1 MNIALSHFRVGET
14 DGVSLEMKKW
24 KRALEMLGHN
34 VYYLAG
40 STGTSDGYIIP
51 ELRYQDDQNYKLV
64 KNAYQALSDYN
75 HQDELKQAVLNTAGK
90 IEKGLKKFIKEYRIE
105 LLVLNNIWSLGWGIP
120 AAIAFIK
127 VSKELGLK
135 SIAHHH
141 DFYWERKYY
150 SQPTCSL
157 VKEILQNY
165 FPPSDELIT
174 HVVINSIAQAELKRR
189 KGLTSF
195 IVPNVFDFKQ
205 PLWEIDQY
213 NRDLKASLGIGA
225 SDLVILQATRVAER
239 KAIEVS
245 IEVAAELG
253 NRRLELHGFLYDGRA
268 FTEESQIILLIP
280 GLLEAESNYIAF
292 LKKLAEQRG
301 VQICWA
307 NSLIRDCRLESE
319 EKKYYSLWDAY
330 AIADLITYPSILE
343 GWGNQLL
350 EGLFAKK
357 PMVIFEYPV
366 YQSDI
371 KETGFNFISLGD
383 TYHCQENGY
392 VRLSAARITEAV
404 TESIDYLKDMHQRK
418 LMVERNFSLGKKYFS
433 YQVLKSLLDDL
444 LSKAK

>member
-1 MNIALSHFRVGET
+1 MNIALCHFRIGET

-24 KRALEMLGHN
+24 KKALAMLGHN

-40 STGTSDGYIIP
+40 SKGTSEGYIIP
-51 ELRYQDDQNYKLV
+51 ELHYQDAQNNKLV
-64 KNAYQALSDYN
+64 KNAYQELTDYN
-75 HQDELKQAVLNTAGK
+75 DQDELKQAVLNTAGN
-90 IEKGLKKFIKEYRIE
+90 IEKSLQEFIKEYRIE

-127 VSKELGLK
+127 VSKELGVK
-135 SIAHHH
+135 CIAHHH

-150 SQPTCSL
+150 SKPTGSV

-165 FPPSDELIT
+165 FPPDDELFT

-189 KGLTSF
+189 RGINS
-195 IVPNVFDFKQ
+195 IVIPNVFDFKQ
-205 PLWEIDQY
+205 PLWKIDQY
-213 NRDLKASLGIGA
+213 NHDLKTSLGIGA
-225 SDLVILQATRVAER
+225 ADLVILQATRVAER
-239 KAIEVS
+239 KAIELA
-245 IEVAAELG
+245 IEVVSQLEE
-253 NRRLELHGFLYDGRA
+253 RRLELNGFLYDGRV
-268 FTEESQIILLIP
+268 FGEDSRIILLIP
-280 GLLEAESNYIAF
+280 GLLEAEPKYINF

-307 NSLIRDCRLESE
+307 NSLIKDCRLESE

-371 KETGFNFISLGD
+371 KEKGFNCISLGD
-383 TYHCQENGY
+383 TYHYQENGY
-392 VRLSAARITEAV
+392 VHLSVERITEAA
-404 TESIDYLKDMHQRK
+404 TQAICYLKETNRREQ
-418 LMVERNFSLGKKYFS
+418 MVERNFSLGEKYFS
-433 YQVLKSLLDDL
+433 EQVLKYLLEDL
-444 LSKAK
+444 LNKSS